1 MNKIFISDS
10 INFPKRILFLN
21 KKLCSQLLALFSVG
35 RVRSQNFIKTG
46 AGAGEDTN
54 TSGDSFLFCN
64 RFYPF
69 TSHYLF
75 THRLLSSP
83 GGWGVFSTI

>member
-10 INFPKRILFLN
+10 INLPKRILFLN

-46 AGAGEDTN
+46 AGAGEDT
-54 TSGDSFLFCN
+54 GGSFPPYGHL
-64 RFYPF
+64 
-69 TSHYLF
+69 
-75 THRLLSSP
+75 
-83 GGWGVFSTI
+83 GVDPDPQ